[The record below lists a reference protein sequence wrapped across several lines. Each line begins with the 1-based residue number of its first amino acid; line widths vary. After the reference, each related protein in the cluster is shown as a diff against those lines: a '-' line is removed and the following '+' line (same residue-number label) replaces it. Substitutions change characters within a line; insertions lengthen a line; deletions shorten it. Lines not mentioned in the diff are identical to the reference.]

1 MTSQIETKKLFEFC
15 KIPPEELVNHPES
28 KVKLHVYE
36 KKQDANAFVGNLM
49 ADEVIQNNINGKPTR
64 WVLPAGPMEQYET
77 FINRVNMERIDLKNV
92 HVFHM
97 DDFLTWEGRPL
108 PLDHRYS
115 LEGRMRQKF
124 YGLIDPALKMP
135 DEQIHWPRVNDLDAL
150 DNAVEA
156 VGGLDTVYA
165 GMGFTGLI
173 AFNEAPRSPWYSISL
188 EEYAQSKT
196 RIFALN
202 DDTMIALAVRGRG
215 GLTHAIPPMAI
226 SIGFKAMLNSQR
238 MVILSTTGS
247 WKRTAIRMLMFSE
260 PTLEYPAT
268 LFTAKVPEV
277 LLVTDP
283 NTIASPLPEDW

>member
-1 MTSQIETKKLFEFC
+1 M
-15 KIPPEELVNHPES
+15 
-28 KVKLHVYE
+28 
-36 KKQDANAFVGNLM
+36 
-49 ADEVIQNNINGKPTR
+49 
-64 WVLPAGPMEQYET
+64 
-77 FINRVNMERIDLKNV
+77 
-92 HVFHM
+92 
-97 DDFLTWEGRPL
+97 
-108 PLDHRYS
+108 
-115 LEGRMRQKF
+115 
-124 YGLIDPALKMP
+124 
-135 DEQIHWPRVNDLDAL
+135 
-150 DNAVEA
+150 EA

-268 LFTAKVPEV
+268 LFTAKG
-277 LLVTDP
+277 
-283 NTIASPLPEDW
+283 S